1 MSKMLLLHGYLT
13 EEVYMRQPQDFVHP
27 SFAHHICRLRKALYG
42 LKQAPRAWFH
52 GFSGFLLSHG
62 FTQRNSSSTVSS
74 FISTLS
80 HTFAMKDLGEIH
92 YFLGI
97 QTLHTSKGMFLSQQK
112 YISDLLRH
120 FHLHTVKLVC
130 APLPSRTTLSLT
142 DGELLADGTEYCS
155 MVGALQ
161 YLTITRP
168 NITYAVHLVSQF
180 MHAPRNTHLFAV
192 KRIYRYLQ
200 GTISDGLWLRKG
212 GDTSLIVA
220 YSDADWAGCPDSC
233 GSTTGYAIF
242 LGDNLISWRSKKQ
255 PTVSKSSTEAEYRAV
270 AYTVQDTLFIRSLLT
285 DMGFFLPK
293 PVQLYCDN
301 VSASYLAVNP
311 IQHDRSKHIKI
322 DYYFVREQ
330 VAHGDLIVKY
340 IPTQFQLADIF
351 TKNLSSQRFEFLKS
365 NLRVMSSAQI
375 EGV

>member
-155 MVGALQ
+155 M
-161 YLTITRP
+161 I
-168 NITYAVHLVSQF
+168 F
-180 MHAPRNTHLFAV
+180 
-192 KRIYRYLQ
+192 
-200 GTISDGLWLRKG
+200 
-212 GDTSLIVA
+212 
-220 YSDADWAGCPDSC
+220 
-233 GSTTGYAIF
+233 TGY
-242 LGDNLISWRSKKQ
+242 
-255 PTVSKSSTEAEYRAV
+255 
-270 AYTVQDTLFIRSLLT
+270 
-285 DMGFFLPK
+285 
-293 PVQLYCDN
+293 
-301 VSASYLAVNP
+301 
-311 IQHDRSKHIKI
+311 
-322 DYYFVREQ
+322 YF
-330 VAHGDLIVKY
+330 
-340 IPTQFQLADIF
+340 
-351 TKNLSSQRFEFLKS
+351 
-365 NLRVMSSAQI
+365 
-375 EGV
+375 